1 MNIIDRIKDK
11 ARKNIK
17 TIVLPEANDIRTLK
31 AARIISDEKFAKV
44 ILVGDKKTILNVS
57 TSNQI
62 DISDIEL
69 IDPKTYF

>member
-44 ILVGDKKTILNVS
+44 IPGFEVK
-57 TSNQI
+57 
-62 DISDIEL
+62 
-69 IDPKTYF
+69 